1 MRAVVQ
7 RATRGRVVVDG
18 VVVGAID
25 AGVVVFLGVDRDDDD
40 QDVEYIANKIAG
52 LRIFPDAEDKMNL
65 SLEQCGKEA
74 LVVSQFTLLA
84 DCRKGRRPGFSRAAS
99 GEQANTLYEAVVQR
113 LRARGIRVATGVF
126 QADMQVD
133 VSNDGPVT
141 MLLDSK
147 KEF

>member
-7 RATRGRVVVDG
+7 RVTQARVVVDG
-18 VVVGAID
+18 AEVGAICS
-25 AGVVVFLGVDRDDDD
+25 GLVVFLGVDRADDET
-40 QDVEYIANKIAG
+40 DVEYIAGKIAG
-52 LRIFPDAEDKMNL
+52 LRIFADAEDKMNL
-65 SLEQCGKEA
+65 SLIQCGGEA

-99 GEQANTLYEAVVQR
+99 GQMANELYEAVVER
-113 LRARGIRVATGVF
+113 LRSLEVMVATGVF

-133 VSNDGPVT
+133 LSNDGPVT

>member
-7 RATRGRVVVDG
+7 RVTQGRVVVDG
-18 VVVGAID
+18 AVVGAID

-40 QDVEYIANKIAG
+40 QDVEYIANKISG
-52 LRIFPDAEDKMNL
+52 LRIFPDADDKMNL

-99 GEQANTLYEAVVQR
+99 GEQANALYEAVVER
-113 LRARGIRVATGVF
+113 LRARRIRVATGVF